1 MMNAVYI
8 GVILVFIFLTF
19 KNQVMPYIRQKEKK
33 KKLPDAVCVREVVYP
48 RYKILSF
55 DYDVYGRADTFS
67 NGVEYD
73 LNKICGNLV
82 DRGFDLSGHIEVV
95 SVRNVLLVFL
105 RYPDKRVLY
114 PLDTDVKDGGEK
126 K

>member
-1 MMNAVYI
+1 MMDAVYI
-8 GVILVFIFLTF
+8 GVILVFAFLALR
-19 KNQVMPYIRQKEKK
+19 NQVLPNIKRKEGKK
-33 KKLPDAVCVREVVYP
+33 KHHDSVSVREVNYP
-48 RYKILSF
+48 RYKLLVF
-55 DYDVYGRADTFS
+55 DYDEYGRADTFS
-67 NGVEYD
+67 NGVEYE
-73 LNKICGNLV
+73 LNKVCGNLA
-82 DRGFDLSGHIEVV
+82 DRGFDLSGQVHAV